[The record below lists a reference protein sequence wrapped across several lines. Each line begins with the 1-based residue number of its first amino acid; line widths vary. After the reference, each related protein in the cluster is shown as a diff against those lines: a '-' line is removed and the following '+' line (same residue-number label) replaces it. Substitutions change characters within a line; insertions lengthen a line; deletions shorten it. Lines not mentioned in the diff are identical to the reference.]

1 MKKKFIALNTSIM
14 IGLGSLFSIPAV
26 QAESISNIES
36 ERTGIQ
42 EKIAEAQKLI
52 KELNAEQA
60 KLTKQIE
67 QVEQAI
73 KENNAKITK
82 TKEQIKET
90 QADVDALKKS
100 IAALEE
106 RIANREEVLK
116 ERALSFQESGGDVNY
131 VEVLFGATDF
141 SDFVGRVQAVATMA
155 QADRDILAQQEADKA
170 ELEEKKAAV
179 EKKLSNLKSM
189 KVELEGMQVQIES
202 QKKQSERAMAKLEA
216 KEATT
221 KQLQE
226 SLEKKDANLEAQ
238 IASILEERRQEAKRK
253 AAEEQTL
260 QQAAREAQQST
271 QSATSNNSSSTS
283 SANGKSDTSDK
294 SKSTES
300 TESTKS
306 TKSTKSTESAEPKA
320 AAPKPS
326 SANTGSAITAGYKYI
341 GNSTYKFGGGR
352 TASDIA
358 NGLFDCSAFVSWAY
372 RQAGVSLPAH
382 TDALAA
388 SGTKISASQMQ
399 PGDLVFFDTY
409 KRNGHVGIY
418 VGGGKF
424 IGSQS
429 STGVAIANMS
439 SGYWAD
445 TFKGYVVRVN

>member
-1 MKKKFIALNTSIM
+1 M

-36 ERTGIQ
+36 KRTGIQ
-42 EKIAEAQKLI
+42 EEIAEAQKLI

-67 QVEQAI
+67 QVEKAI

-271 QSATSNNSSSTS
+271 QSSTSKSNNSSSTS

-294 SKSTES
+294 SKSTE
-300 TESTKS
+300 
-306 TKSTKSTESAEPKA
+306 STKSTESAEPKA

>member
-1 MKKKFIALNTSIM
+1 MLKKKFIALNTSIM

-36 ERTGIQ
+36 KRTGIQ
-42 EKIAEAQKLI
+42 EEIAEAQKLI

-202 QKKQSERAMAKLEA
+202 QKKQSEGAMAKLEA

-226 SLEKKDANLEAQ
+226 SLEKKDANLASQ

-271 QSATSNNSSSTS
+271 QSSTSNNSSSTS
-283 SANGKSDTSDK
+283 SANSKSDTSDK
-294 SKSTES
+294 S
-300 TESTKS
+300 
-306 TKSTKSTESAEPKA
+306 KSTESAEPKA

>member
-36 ERTGIQ
+36 KRTGIQ
-42 EKIAEAQKLI
+42 EEIAEAQKLI

-202 QKKQSERAMAKLEA
+202 QKKQSEGAMAKLEA

-226 SLEKKDANLEAQ
+226 SLEKKDANLASQ

-271 QSATSNNSSSTS
+271 QSSTSNNSSSTS
-283 SANGKSDTSDK
+283 SANSKSDTSDK
-294 SKSTES
+294 S
-300 TESTKS
+300 
-306 TKSTKSTESAEPKA
+306 KSTESAEPKA

>member
-36 ERTGIQ
+36 KRTGIQ
-42 EKIAEAQKLI
+42 EEIAEAQKLI

-226 SLEKKDANLEAQ
+226 SLKKQDANLASQ

-271 QSATSNNSSSTS
+271 QSSTSNNSSSAS
-283 SANGKSDTSDK
+283 SANDTSDTSDK

-300 TESTKS
+300 T
-306 TKSTKSTESAEPKA
+306 KSTESKA

>member
-1 MKKKFIALNTSIM
+1 M

-42 EKIAEAQKLI
+42 EEIAEAQKLI

-60 KLTKQIE
+60 KLKKQIE

-221 KQLQE
+221 EQLQE
-226 SLEKKDANLEAQ
+226 GLEKKDANLEAQ

-260 QQAAREAQQST
+260 QQAAREAQQSI

-283 SANGKSDTSDK
+283 SANDKSDTSDK

-300 TESTKS
+300 TEPK
-306 TKSTKSTESAEPKA
+306 AAAPKA

>member
-1 MKKKFIALNTSIM
+1 M

-36 ERTGIQ
+36 KRTGIQ
-42 EKIAEAQKLI
+42 EEIAEAQKLI

-67 QVEQAI
+67 QVEKAI

-300 TESTKS
+300 T
-306 TKSTKSTESAEPKA
+306 KSTESAEPKA

>member
-1 MKKKFIALNTSIM
+1 M

-36 ERTGIQ
+36 KRTGIQ
-42 EKIAEAQKLI
+42 EEIAEAQKLI

-202 QKKQSERAMAKLEA
+202 QKKQSEGAMAKLEA

-226 SLEKKDANLEAQ
+226 SLEKKDANLASQ

-271 QSATSNNSSSTS
+271 QSSTSNNSSSTS
-283 SANGKSDTSDK
+283 SANSKSDTSDK
-294 SKSTES
+294 S
-300 TESTKS
+300 
-306 TKSTKSTESAEPKA
+306 KSTESAEPKA

>member
-26 QAESISNIES
+26 QAESVSNIKS
-36 ERTGIQ
+36 ERTEVQ
-42 EKIAEAQKLI
+42 KEIAEAQKLI

-67 QVEQAI
+67 QVEKAI
-73 KENNAKITK
+73 QENNAKITK

-226 SLEKKDANLEAQ
+226 SLEKKDANLASQ

-271 QSATSNNSSSTS
+271 QSSTSNNSSSAS
-283 SANGKSDTSDK
+283 SANSKSDTSDK

-300 TESTKS
+300 T
-306 TKSTKSTESAEPKA
+306 EPKA

>member
-1 MKKKFIALNTSIM
+1 M

-300 TESTKS
+300 T
-306 TKSTKSTESAEPKA
+306 KSTESAEPKA

>member
-1 MKKKFIALNTSIM
+1 M

-36 ERTGIQ
+36 ERTVIQ

-52 KELNAEQA
+52 KELNAEQE
-60 KLTKQIE
+60 KLKKQIE
-67 QVEQAI
+67 QVEEAI

-82 TKEQIKET
+82 TKEQIKKT
-90 QADVDALKKS
+90 QAEVDALKKS

-155 QADRDILAQQEADKA
+155 QADRAILAEQEADKA
-170 ELEEKKAAV
+170 ELEEKKKAV
-179 EKKLSNLKSM
+179 EEKLSNLKSM
-189 KVELEGMQVQIES
+189 QVELEGMQVQIES
-202 QKKQSERAMAKLEA
+202 QKKQSERAIKKLEA
-216 KEATT
+216 KETAT

-226 SLEKKDANLEAQ
+226 SLENEDDNLEAQ
-238 IASILEERRQEAKRK
+238 INSILEERRQEAKRK
-253 AAEEQTL
+253 AEEEETLRKAAE
-260 QQAAREAQQST
+260 EAQQST
-271 QSATSNNSSSTS
+271 QASTSNNSSSTP
-283 SANGKSDTSDK
+283 SANDKSDSSDT
-294 SKSTES
+294 SKSTE
-300 TESTKS
+300 TKS
-306 TKSTKSTESAEPKA
+306 SDESKTTEPKA

-372 RQAGVSLPAH
+372 GQAGVSLPAH

-388 SGTKISASQMQ
+388 SGTKVSASQMQ

-439 SGYWAD
+439 SGYWAQK
-445 TFKGYVVRVN
+445 FNGYVVRVN

>member
-42 EKIAEAQKLI
+42 EEIAEAQKLI

-60 KLTKQIE
+60 KLKKQIE

-170 ELEEKKAAV
+170 ELEDKKEAV

-221 KQLQE
+221 EQLQE
-226 SLEKKDANLEAQ
+226 GLEKKDANLEAQ

-271 QSATSNNSSSTS
+271 QSSTSNNSSSTS
-283 SANGKSDTSDK
+283 SANDKSDTSDK

-300 TESTKS
+300 TEPK
-306 TKSTKSTESAEPKA
+306 AAAPKA

>member
-42 EKIAEAQKLI
+42 EEIAEAQKLI

-67 QVEQAI
+67 QVEKAI
-73 KENNAKITK
+73 QENNAKITK

-170 ELEEKKAAV
+170 ELEEKKEAV

-189 KVELEGMQVQIES
+189 KVELEGMQVHIES

-226 SLEKKDANLEAQ
+226 SLEKKDANLESQ

-271 QSATSNNSSSTS
+271 QSSTSNNSSSTS
-283 SANGKSDTSDK
+283 SANDKSDTSDK

-300 TESTKS
+300 T
-306 TKSTKSTESAEPKA
+306 KSTEPTEPKA

-382 TDALAA
+382 TDALAV
-388 SGTKISASQMQ
+388 SGTKVSASQMQ

-445 TFKGYVVRVN
+445 TFNGHVVRVN

>member
-26 QAESISNIES
+26 QAESISNIKS
-36 ERTGIQ
+36 ERTEVQ
-42 EKIAEAQKLI
+42 KEIAEAQKLI

-67 QVEQAI
+67 QVEKAI
-73 KENNAKITK
+73 QENNAKITK

-90 QADVDALKKS
+90 QVDVDALKKS

-170 ELEEKKAAV
+170 ELEKNKAAV

-226 SLEKKDANLEAQ
+226 SLENKDANLASR

-271 QSATSNNSSSTS
+271 QSSTSNNSSSAS
-283 SANGKSDTSDK
+283 SANSKSDTSDK

-300 TESTKS
+300 T
-306 TKSTKSTESAEPKA
+306 KSTEPTEPKA

>member
-1 MKKKFIALNTSIM
+1 M

-216 KEATT
+216 KEAAT

-294 SKSTES
+294 SKSTE
-300 TESTKS
+300 
-306 TKSTKSTESAEPKA
+306 STKSTESAEPKA

>member
-1 MKKKFIALNTSIM
+1 M

-36 ERTGIQ
+36 KRTGIQ
-42 EKIAEAQKLI
+42 EEIAEAQKLI

-67 QVEQAI
+67 QVEKAI

-216 KEATT
+216 KEAAT

-226 SLEKKDANLEAQ
+226 SLEKKDDNLAAQ

-271 QSATSNNSSSTS
+271 QSSTSKSNNSSSTS
-283 SANGKSDTSDK
+283 SANDKSDTSDK

-300 TESTKS
+300 TKS
-306 TKSTKSTESAEPKA
+306 TEPKA
-320 AAPKPS
+320 ATPKPS